1 MMKIVETLPNISE
14 GKNKELINR
23 IKDLSENFDK
33 IWFISCKSDEYFNRS
48 FISVVGELNEIE
60 TFLFEMVKI
69 CVENIDLR
77 NHSGYHPRIGAVDV
91 IPIVPLISTTFDE
104 ADNLVKRLAKKISES
119 FELPIYLYEKSA
131 KNEYRRNINTL
142 RKGEF
147 EFLTKKMSFPE
158 WEPDF
163 GPNHPHPTAGATI
176 IGVRDFLISLEFHI
190 NTLDRWLAEQIK
202 QEISLSLPAS
212 VFLERKQNGKFSL
225 TLNAKEGDV
234 SLYLLYSKVKTII
247 EHFGSEIEKVSLPSP
262 LTGKLFLQSFKNL
275 IGNLD
280 GELFTIEEKL
290 LTESQISKTKY
301 IPNEEK

>member
-1 MMKIVETLPNISE
+1 MKIVETLPNISE

-91 IPIVPLISTTFDE
+91 IPIVPLISTTFDD

-147 EFLTKKMSFPE
+147 EFLAKKMSFPE

-163 GPNHPHPTAGATI
+163 GPNNPHPTAGATI

-290 LTESQISKTKY
+290 LTESQITKIKY
-301 IPNEEK
+301 ISNEEK

>member
-147 EFLTKKMSFPE
+147 EFLAKKMSFPE

-163 GPNHPHPTAGATI
+163 GPNNPHPTAGATI

-290 LTESQISKTKY
+290 LTESQITKIKY
-301 IPNEEK
+301 ISNEEK

>member
-91 IPIVPLISTTFDE
+91 IPIVPLISTTFDD

-147 EFLTKKMSFPE
+147 EFLAKKMSFPE

-163 GPNHPHPTAGATI
+163 GPNNPHPTAGATI

-290 LTESQISKTKY
+290 LTESQITKIKY
-301 IPNEEK
+301 ISNEEK